1 MFDTAE
7 YNDHQGGEIR
17 KRHAFLVGV
26 RFPGDSRFEA
36 RMEELRGLTEA
47 CGAEVRGM
55 ADQKLPREDSA
66 YFIGKGKVEEIRL
79 TADSLHADLVIF
91 NNTLSPSQLTNLS
104 EALELEVID
113 RYKGDFVSAVFIL
126 LCAVTIVSAQSDV
139 LCAFFAPFLQF
150 ASQITAVRG
159 LLLFIRK

>member
-36 RMEELRGLTEA
+36 RMEELRGLAEA
-47 CGAEVRGM
+47 CGAEVRGT

-79 TADSLHADLVIF
+79 AADSLHADLVIF

-113 RYKGDFVSAVFIL
+113 RTNLIL
-126 LCAVTIVSAQSDV
+126 NI
-139 LCAFFAPFLQF
+139 FAERARSREARMQVDL
-150 ASQITAVRG
+150 SLIH
-159 LLLFIRK
+159 I